1 MPPTDTLH
9 HEDATDDAPPHPRRR
24 VIGVVGAAAAV
35 GIATSLLAGG
45 ILDPRATT
53 TDGDFAGET
62 IEVMIP
68 LAEGGGTDTW
78 ARFIGQ
84 ELALTIP
91 GKPGFSPTNDAG
103 GEGIT
108 GSNHFAQ
115 SAQSTG
121 TEMLVSTATTVV
133 PWVLGRD
140 VVKYS
145 FDEMTPIL
153 VNGTGGVLYARTDAG
168 VGGLRDLVD
177 RDSPLVFGGITATG
191 LDLTTLV
198 AFDLLGADVSS
209 TFGFEGRGPVN
220 LALQRG
226 EVDLDYTTTSAYEP
240 AVQPLVEDGSAV
252 VLMSFGQI
260 GPDGDVIRDPNFP
273 DVPTVVEAYEEL
285 YGEKPKGAAY
295 EAYRTMLG
303 LTYTYQKGLWVPQDT
318 PEEAVELLRASAR
331 ELATDPDFNT
341 AAEEVLG
348 GYPIDADDDVAERIS
363 ATYTVS
369 DSVRDYLLDLLE
381 TDYGIT
387 VR

>member
-1 MPPTDTLH
+1 MPQIATLP
-9 HEDATDDAPPHPRRR
+9 HEDTDEDAPPHPRGR
-24 VIGVVGAAAAV
+24 VIGIVGVAAVV

-45 ILDPRATT
+45 ILNPRATT

-62 IEVMIP
+62 VEVMIP

-84 ELALTIP
+84 ELAQTIP
-91 GKPGFSPTNDAG
+91 GRPGFSPTNDAG

-115 SAQSTG
+115 SAEPSG
-121 TEMLVSTATTVV
+121 TELLVSTATTVV

-168 VGGLRDLVD
+168 VAGIGDLID
-177 RDSPLVFGGITATG
+177 RDTPLVFGGITPTG

-252 VLMSFGQI
+252 VLMTFGQI

-285 YGEKPKGAAY
+285 YGKAPKGAAY

-303 LTYTYQKGLWVPQDT
+303 LTYTYQKGLWVPGDT
-318 PEEAVELLRASAR
+318 PDEAVDLLRASAR
-331 ELATDPDFNT
+331 ELAADPAFT
-341 AAEEVLG
+341 EAASEVLG

-363 ATYTVS
+363 AAYKVS

-381 TDYGIT
+381 TDYDIT
-387 VR
+387 VH